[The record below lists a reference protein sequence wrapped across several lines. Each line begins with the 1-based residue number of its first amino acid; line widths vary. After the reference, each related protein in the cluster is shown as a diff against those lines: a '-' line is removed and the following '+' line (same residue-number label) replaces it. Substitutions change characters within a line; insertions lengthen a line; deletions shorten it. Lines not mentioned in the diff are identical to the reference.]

1 MKYDYTCPSCGT
13 IKDAVPLDRIQ
24 CRCGLTAKRVRQFA
38 VNKPSLRSEA
48 RYDPVVGAY
57 VNNNREFNELLRKGQ
72 AAQEAELGMPVPLVS
87 VDARDDEALGELHG
101 TGVDHR
107 LEEKEKAAKINH
119 DAVVQW
125 S

>member
-1 MKYDYTCPSCGT
+1 MKYDYSCPSCGT
-13 IKDAVPLDRIQ
+13 IKDGVPLDRIQ
-24 CRCGLTAKRVRQFA
+24 CRCGLEAKRVRTFA
-38 VNKPSLRSEA
+38 VNKPSLRSES
-48 RYDPVVGAY
+48 RWDPVVGAY
-57 VNNNREFNELLRKGQ
+57 VNNDREFRELLKAGQ
-72 AAQEAELGMPVPLVS
+72 AVQEAELGMPVPLVS

-119 DAVVQW
+119 DKVIQW